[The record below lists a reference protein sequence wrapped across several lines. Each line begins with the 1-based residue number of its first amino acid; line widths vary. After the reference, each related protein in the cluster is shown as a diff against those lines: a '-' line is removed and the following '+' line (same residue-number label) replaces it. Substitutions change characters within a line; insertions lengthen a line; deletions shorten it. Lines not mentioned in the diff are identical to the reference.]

1 MPLQDLK
8 FRAGINRES
17 TSYSNEGGW
26 FNGDK
31 IRFRDQYPE
40 KIGGWTRYSGNQF
53 LGICRS
59 LYSWV
64 ALDGSIY
71 LGVGTNKKFYVEE
84 GETYFDITPIRKT
97 TTNAAT
103 FAATNGSATITV
115 SDSNHG
121 AGVGDF
127 VTFSGAVSLGG
138 NITAAVLN
146 SEHEVVTVPNASTYT
161 ITASAT
167 ANSSDTGN
175 GGGSVTAVYQINIG
189 LDTGVSGSGWGVGTW
204 GRGTWGSAS
213 TSTVASAQLGL
224 WSQDNFGEDLL
235 LNQRQ
240 GNIYYWDASSGTST
254 RAVVLSSLANSNL
267 APTIAKQILV
277 SDRDRHVLAFGCDDE
292 SSIGTQDP
300 LLIRFADQESL
311 TDWETRTDNTAGSL
325 RLGTGSEIVC
335 AKETREEILVWTDVS
350 LHSVRFI
357 GPPFTFGLRQVSGLI
372 TIISPNASI
381 AVEDF
386 AVWMGRDDFF
396 VYKGGVNTLP
406 CTVKQYVFSDLNQA
420 QTQKIF
426 CGVNSAFSE
435 IWWFYPSSSSLEND
449 RYVVWN
455 YTNNLWYY
463 GNLFRT
469 AWLDRGIKDFPIAAS
484 SDGYLYNH
492 EFGLDDGST
501 DPASPISSFIES
513 SQVDIGQGDNFAF
526 VNRIIPDIS
535 FSTST
540 VSDPS
545 ANVILKSR
553 NFPGGG
559 FQQTDTTG
567 VTQTATT
574 PVELYTEKAD
584 IRLRGRSMTLRVE
597 SNATGVQWKLGTP
610 RMNIRPDGRR

>member
-8 FRAGINRES
+8 FRAGVNRET

-26 FNGDK
+26 FDVDK
-31 IRFRDQYPE
+31 VRFRDQYPE
-40 KIGGWTRYSGNQF
+40 KIGGWQKYSGSQF
-53 LGICRS
+53 LGTCRS
-59 LYSWV
+59 LYGWV

-71 LGVGTNKKFYVEE
+71 VGVGTNKKFYVEE

-103 FAATNGSATITV
+103 FAATNGSATVTV
-115 SDSNHG
+115 TDSNHG
-121 AGVGDF
+121 AAVGDF
-127 VTFSGAVSLGG
+127 VTISGAVSLGG

-146 SEHEVVTVPNASTYT
+146 VEHEIITVPNSSTYT

-235 LNQRQ
+235 INQRQ

-277 SDRDRHVLAFGCDDE
+277 SDRDRHVIAFGCDDE

-311 TDWETRTDNTAGSL
+311 TDWETKTDNTAGSL

-350 LHSVRFI
+350 LHSMRFI
-357 GPPFTFGLRQVSGLI
+357 GPPFTFGIRQVSGLI

-406 CTVKQYVFSDLNQA
+406 CTVKQYVFSDLNHA
-420 QTQKIF
+420 QSQKIF

-435 IWWFYPSSSSLEND
+435 IWWFYPSSTSLEND

-484 SDGYLYNH
+484 SDNYLYNH

-501 DPASPISSFIES
+501 EPASPISSFIES
-513 SQVDIGQGDNFAF
+513 SQVDIGQGDAFAF

-545 ANVILKSR
+545 ANIILKSR
-553 NFPGGG
+553 NFPGGD